1 MPQSLSSD
9 RGLALS
15 EGENPH
21 VPSQTFVEGMRSVT
35 PIYRMGIRDRT
46 ITEDRGLKPLFIDR
60 EVSCA
65 QGRAERSWARNL
77 FVAPESSAGSCF
89 HLLF

>member
-1 MPQSLSSD
+1 MPPD
-9 RGLALS
+9 RGLELS

-21 VPSQTFVEGMRSVT
+21 VPSQTFVEGVRSAT
-35 PIYRMGIRDRT
+35 PVYRMGIRERT
-46 ITEDRGLKPLFIDR
+46 ITEDTGLKPLFTDR

-77 FVAPESSAGSCF
+77 LRAPESSVGSGF
-89 HLLF
+89 HLLL